1 MKENNVVDPYII
13 VVGTP
18 EHCEAA
24 HLVVDCNIV
33 SEVDISD
40 IPVTLMAAFF
50 VFNICYPIGCC
61 NFYSIMEIMI
71 MNYPIAK
78 SSSSVKHLYSSLIAL

>member
-50 VFNICYPIGCC
+50 VFI
-61 NFYSIMEIMI
+61 
-71 MNYPIAK
+71 
-78 SSSSVKHLYSSLIAL
+78 HLAVVTFTLLWRS